1 MQNRPLSS
9 RGGIGLQTP
18 VQVADRPITQQ
29 GLSGIR
35 TGATGTSSG
44 RGPQRQFQDKSYFMG
59 VLRSKMSELTSEISQ
74 MRSQINAATEEQST
88 FLAYDKR
95 VKETAAELTE
105 LQSKLADYNLLV
117 DKMNTD
123 TEVILIQ
130 QEAQELSSQNETDSK
145 EVDALFEEKQNRV
158 SNIQR
163 LEQELE
169 QEGHMAD
176 NLVSAMKP
184 KLRDRYIELKNQNNE
199 YQVALEKMNQELDS
213 LNARKTMLEDEVAI
227 SALKREALSIYENLR
242 DLEQRRD
249 ELMDE
254 ESNRGTPAQERERL
268 LAQVK
273 DDNAEIAIMEQQIS
287 ELTDQM
293 SRLHDEGIQLDTDL
307 EENQS
312 EKSVKYRD
320 LKKRE
325 ENMDSVRKSF

>member
-95 VKETAAELTE
+95 VKETASELTE

-130 QEAQELSSQNETDSK
+130 Q
-145 EVDALFEEKQNRV
+145 V
-158 SNIQR
+158 I
-163 LEQELE
+163 
-169 QEGHMAD
+169 
-176 NLVSAMKP
+176 
-184 KLRDRYIELKNQNNE
+184 
-199 YQVALEKMNQELDS
+199 
-213 LNARKTMLEDEVAI
+213 LNFCQFDF
-227 SALKREALSIYENLR
+227 
-242 DLEQRRD
+242 
-249 ELMDE
+249 
-254 ESNRGTPAQERERL
+254 
-268 LAQVK
+268 
-273 DDNAEIAIMEQQIS
+273 
-287 ELTDQM
+287 
-293 SRLHDEGIQLDTDL
+293 HF
-307 EENQS
+307 
-312 EKSVKYRD
+312 
-320 LKKRE
+320 
-325 ENMDSVRKSF
+325 VR